1 MSGTK
6 DVIDATNALG
16 NTFAKIQQER
26 ADNERRRAEALRR
39 LVWFVT
45 DAPLYQLVALPWA
58 FGEFETANDLMP
70 KFVRMPCRRCGMETN
85 WSGQGD
91 SDHKIGALG
100 DAFWLCRNCGR
111 EAVKIYF
118 RWETRGAETCFE
130 KVGRYPKAEINPPKE
145 LAKAL
150 GSHLNFYR
158 SGLTLRQ
165 HGYGLGAL
173 VYFRRIVEETTEAL
187 LDLIENLIG
196 GLDGEAER
204 MAAIKNAKRAQRFED
219 KVKIAADAL
228 PAHLR
233 MGGRNPLSILFRLLS
248 DHLHSRTDQEAIE
261 VVDGINSIL
270 GYLFTELKTH
280 TEKREEYVAALDS
293 SLERLSKPKKSSD

>member
-6 DVIDATNALG
+6 DVIDATNLLG
-16 NTFAKIQQER
+16 QTFKQIQQQK
-26 ADNERRRAEALRR
+26 ADNERRWTETLQR
-39 LVWFVT
+39 LSWFVT
-45 DAPLYQLVALPWA
+45 EALLYQPVLVPWL
-58 FGEFETANDLMP
+58 FGEDQTANDLMP
-70 KFVRMPCRRCGMETN
+70 KSVRMPYERCGMETN
-85 WSGQGD
+85 WRQGD
-91 SDHKIGALG
+91 SKHKVDSLG
-100 DAFWLCRNCGR
+100 DAFWFCRNCNGSY
-111 EAVKIYF
+111 VVIYF

-130 KVGRYPKAEINPPKE
+130 KVGRYPKPEINPPRE

-150 GSHLNFYR
+150 GGHLDFYR
-158 SGLTLRQ
+158 RGMTLRH

-173 VYFRRIVEETTEAL
+173 VYFRRIVENTTDAL

-204 MAAIKNAKRAQRFED
+204 MAAIKNAKGAQRFED

-233 MGGRNPLSILFRLLS
+233 MGGRNPLLILFRLLS
-248 DHLHSRTDQEAIE
+248 DHIHSRTDEEAIE

-280 TEKREEYVAALDS
+280 TEKREEYVTALDS
-293 SLERLSKPKKSSD
+293 SLERLSKSKKSRG